1 MRSLV
6 TFAAVALGAAGI
18 ASCGGN
24 RARIE
29 VEDARAGWVD
39 FASNRRVYVE
49 LDLLGDD
56 QLGGNIGRYCL
67 TTTFAGTLQV
77 PDACANDL
85 ADGDRKTM
93 RVESQGDQ
101 AESVPIHIVVSLIG
115 AGPADFV
122 GRDLI
127 GPVAPK

>member
-1 MRSLV
+1 MRTVAILAALV
-6 TFAAVALGAAGI
+6 LSTL
-18 ASCGGN
+18 SCSGN

-29 VEDARAGWVD
+29 VEDTRTGWVD

-49 LDLLGDD
+49 LDLLGSD

-67 TTTFAGTLQV
+67 TTKFAGTLQV
-77 PDACANDL
+77 PDACATDL
-85 ADGDRKTM
+85 SDGDRKTM

-101 AESVPIHIVVSLIG
+101 PEGVPINVVVTLVG